1 MVVAFKI
8 LVNMCIVMTNEVGF
22 NVFISSEGCPE
33 TYTGL
38 YWYCW
43 YDVFTGEPYLTKT

>member
-1 MVVAFKI
+1 MVVASKI
-8 LVNMCIVMTNEVGF
+8 LVNEYVYCDEVGF

-43 YDVFTGEPYLTKT
+43 YDVFTGEP

>member
-8 LVNMCIVMTNEVGF
+8 LVNMCIGMKVVLMFV
-22 NVFISSEGCPE
+22 ISSEGCPE